1 MLNVTRLKHVKNSP
15 FGDDGL
21 QYQNEIEKD
30 QESVD
35 SNQKSDID
43 QSEEHKSSPSHHD
56 MVDIMIL
63 PGGSH
68 RVVKPTVALDH
79 HTKEG
84 AAGVGE
90 VVRDIAKL
98 FESFYDVQVVS
109 SAPNTENQNL
119 IDHEMDAQEAV
130 ED

>member
-1 MLNVTRLKHVKNSP
+1 
-15 FGDDGL
+15 
-21 QYQNEIEKD
+21 
-30 QESVD
+30 
-35 SNQKSDID
+35 
-43 QSEEHKSSPSHHD
+43 

-68 RVVKPTVALDH
+68 RVVKPTVALDQ